1 MAAQT
6 NPASLV
12 TTNHNPYMFDSAHFE
27 NLLTQHS
34 ERIFVA
40 DNELQIKIVEVG
52 NRGKGA
58 LTGSNTRKEN
68 YQADSVY

>member
-1 MAAQT
+1 
-6 NPASLV
+6 
-12 TTNHNPYMFDSAHFE
+12 MFDSAHFE